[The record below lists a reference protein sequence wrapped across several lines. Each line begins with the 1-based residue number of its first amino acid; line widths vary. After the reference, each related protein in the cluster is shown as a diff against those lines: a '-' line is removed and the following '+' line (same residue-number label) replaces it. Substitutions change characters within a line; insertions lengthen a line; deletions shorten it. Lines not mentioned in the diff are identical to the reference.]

1 METDPVSLRDL
12 LIPAQALLLRFAFD
26 LGGMLILVFGIFYH
40 RYRDK
45 ELATAA
51 ALFNVFSFAV
61 LTILSSVD
69 FGIAAGFGLFAVLA
83 LFTLRSEPLSKTE
96 MTYFFGSIA
105 VAVICSIEGT
115 TPALVGTMIVFVL
128 VGAYVLDHPRIL
140 KSVAGAKVNLDRI
153 PEVLLSDPEAMRRE
167 LSARLGVEVMSY
179 QVLQM
184 DYVTEMARLNV
195 FYRGR

>member
-1 METDPVSLRDL
+1 MNTDVQGWLAL
-12 LIPAQALLLRFAFD
+12 LGAASAPLLRFAFD
-26 LGGMLILVFGIFYH
+26 LGGMLILIFGMFYH

-69 FGIAAGFGLFAVLA
+69 FGLAAGFGLFAVLA

-115 TPALVGTMIVFVL
+115 TQALVGTMIAFVL
-128 VGAYVLDHPRIL
+128 LGAWVLDHPRLL
-140 KSVAGAKVNLDRI
+140 KSVAGARVSLDRI
-153 PEVLLSDPEAMRRE
+153 PEHLLADPAAVRRE
-167 LSARLGVEVMSY
+167 LSERLGVEVMSF
-179 QVLQM
+179 QVLQL
-184 DYVTEMARLNV
+184 DYITEMARLNV
-195 FYRGR
+195 FYRTR